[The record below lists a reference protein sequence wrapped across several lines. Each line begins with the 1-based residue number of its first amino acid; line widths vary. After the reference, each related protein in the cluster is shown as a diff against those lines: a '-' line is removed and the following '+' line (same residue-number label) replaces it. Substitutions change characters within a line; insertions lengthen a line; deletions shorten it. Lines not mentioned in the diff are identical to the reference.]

1 VSIPEEEAMKKR
13 FFALFAV
20 PVLAVAFALSSP
32 ATDEAQAYWGI
43 ECDIA
48 AGLAARADYYG
59 DEASA
64 AEIRDIAERG
74 GCNPWYLI

>member
-1 VSIPEEEAMKKR
+1 MKKR
-13 FFALFAV
+13 CFVPLAV
-20 PVLAVAFALSSP
+20 PALAVAFAFSSP

-43 ECDIA
+43 ECQIA

-64 AEIRDIAERG
+64 ADIRDIAERG

>member
-1 VSIPEEEAMKKR
+1 MKKP
-13 FFALFAV
+13 FFALLAV
-20 PVLAVAFALSSP
+20 PALALAFAFGSP
-32 ATDEAQAYWGI
+32 VTDEAQAYWGI
-43 ECDIA
+43 ECEIA

-64 AEIRDIAERG
+64 AQIRDTAERG